1 MARKRL
7 TTLQSQVKKEM
18 RRIQAAAKR
27 LEGQGFILPDNIYG
41 RTLTRPTRKY
51 LAELKK
57 ITPEILRYRSLW
69 YHPGNGEVYKGGQGE
84 RIRREL
90 NRTGEDIS
98 DRFTPANP
106 NEYNGGMA
114 SPTTPDENRF
124 WTREDERLYDLFMNE
139 LQHLPSPVALRL
151 YEFLKNFEK
160 KFGRDDLIQMMKEAT
175 EAGAVPTARQLISG
189 DENEVYDAVSKFF
202 YFLPEATA
210 GWIREV
216 MDDWQDT
223 TIQY

>member
-1 MARKRL
+1 MARKKP
-7 TTLQSQVKKEM
+7 TALQSQVKKEM
-18 RRIQAAAKR
+18 KRIKAAANR
-27 LEGQGFILPDNIYG
+27 LAGQGFILPDNIYG
-41 RTLTRPTRKY
+41 RTLKRPTQKY
-51 LAELKK
+51 LQELKK

-69 YHPGNGEVYKGGQGE
+69 FNPTNEELYKGGQGE

-90 NRTGEDIS
+90 MRTGEDIS
-98 DRFTPANP
+98 ERFTPVKPEEFAAKQESP
-106 NEYNGGMA
+106 NSY
-114 SPTTPDENRF
+114 

-139 LQHLPSPVALRL
+139 LMHLPSPVAFRL

-189 DENEVYDAVSKFF
+189 DESEVYDAVSKFF

-210 GWIREV
+210 SWIREV